1 MRRELSSIYFRIGSE
16 NIDWLDTSPDQRKEI
31 LKTKSD
37 TFIRNLIL
45 GLSTVYDGM
54 RDSVHL
60 PVMSWDVLP
69 DDRDGLLCELEK
81 VTTLAQEL
89 GETYHMSRVGEE

>member
-1 MRRELSSIYFRIGSE
+1 MKRELSGIYFRIGSE

-37 TFIRNLIL
+37 TFIHNLIL
-45 GLSTVYDGM
+45 CLSTVYDGL
-54 RDSVHL
+54 RHSVHL
-60 PVMSWDVLP
+60 PPISWDVLSG
-69 DDRDGLLCELEK
+69 DREGLLRELEK

-89 GETYHMSRVGEE
+89 GETYHLSRVEED